1 MKMGEIKSIQIMTSA
16 IAANMIMGAELLES
30 IKSHYGD

>member
-16 IAANMIMGAELLES
+16 IAANMITGAALLES
-30 IKSHYGD
+30 IKTHFDY